1 MIQARS
7 IAASPTDRNVFKK
20 PFSQIF
26 SHLPHG
32 VIFFGGRFELHL
44 SLSFSPPPLSLS
56 ISPSLLLTSICPTS
70 ICSLWVKQQTWR
82 IMKALFKEDSRH
94 IRHKSP
100 NTPSFSSRW
109 ETKHLF
115 FFSRWWDVSL
125 RKTGTTVIP
134 PQNIPFSFSFVL
146 WEVTCLVRDKTG
158 LLYKQ

>member
-32 VIFFGGRFELHL
+32 VIFFGGRFELHF
-44 SLSFSPPPLSLS
+44 SLSFSPLSLHLSLS
-56 ISPSLLLTSICPTS
+56 SPDSYLSYFHLFSV
-70 ICSLWVKQQTWR
+70 WVKQQSWR